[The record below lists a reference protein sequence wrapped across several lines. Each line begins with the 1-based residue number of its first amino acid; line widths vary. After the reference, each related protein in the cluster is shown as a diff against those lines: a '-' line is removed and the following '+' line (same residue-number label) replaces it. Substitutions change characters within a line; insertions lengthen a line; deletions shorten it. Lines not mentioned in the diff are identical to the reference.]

1 MAFSAGDRLTDLL
14 GLGEAEVHLV
24 LETFMVDF
32 SWVAPVPDTPEVS
45 GAMTNLTLCTDD
57 PPLGSSAHFNQGWKE
72 PSCPIP
78 VWPDSDLSRRGPGS
92 SAASSEAA

>member
-32 SWVAPVPDTPEVS
+32 SWVAPVPDTPEVA

-57 PPLGSSAHFNQGWKE
+57 PPLGSSAHSNQGWRE
-72 PSCPIP
+72 PSCPTP
-78 VWPDSDLSRRGPGS
+78 VWPDSNLSRRGPGP